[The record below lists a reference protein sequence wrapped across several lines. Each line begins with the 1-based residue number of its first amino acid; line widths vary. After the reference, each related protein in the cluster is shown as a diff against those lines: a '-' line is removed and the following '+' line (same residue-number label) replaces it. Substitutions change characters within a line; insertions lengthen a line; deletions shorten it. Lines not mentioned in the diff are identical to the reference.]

1 MQVGEGNKHRRA
13 IKAEKLA
20 MRMAIYP
27 VLQAEEDRRYVL
39 QMRQGGLLLS
49 RKSAMQ

>member
-1 MQVGEGNKHRRA
+1 MQVGEGNKQRRA

-27 VLQAEEDRRYVL
+27 VLQAEEDRRCA
-39 QMRQGGLLLS
+39 S
-49 RKSAMQ
+49 DSAWG

>member
-27 VLQAEEDRRYVL
+27 VLQAEEDRRCAP
-39 QMRQGGLLLS
+39 RCS
-49 RKSAMQ
+49 RGCCERS